1 MGNDNVWKIR
11 GKRTRRRNGKE
22 GDREREGKRQRD
34 RQTERKERKI
44 DSNISLHLLKRQAEF
59 NK

>member
-22 GDREREGKRQRD
+22 GDREREGKRQREEID
-34 RQTERKERKI
+34 RQRERKGRLI
-44 DSNISLHLLKRQAEF
+44 LISVSIY
-59 NK
+59 